1 MDDANYFLL
10 IRLGPKTSQCE
21 KSVAVASTVTGCD
34 VTNCATTLHG
44 FNKHASSRREAVSDS
59 RGVLRCAEK
68 NSQNCSLVSIIR
80 LVHFTIRSACNS
92 SLSHVSVVPVAR
104 RTRPTELCPD
114 TKHRSQSV
122 KSFTSARFRPDI
134 ARVHIGLDSWHRQ
147 QFPNYQASS
156 GQESRV
162 NVFHLAT
169 RSLFRCHRACCVAVC
184 SRVYLE
190 R

>member
-10 IRLGPKTSQCE
+10 IRLGPKTSECE

-68 NSQNCSLVSIIR
+68 NHKIAHMYRSFDSPT
-80 LVHFTIRSACNS
+80 FTIRSACNS
-92 SLSHVSVVPVAR
+92 SLSHVSIVPVAR

-114 TKHRSQSV
+114 TKHRSQTV
-122 KSFTSARFRPDI
+122 KSFTSERFRPDI
-134 ARVHIGLDSWHRQ
+134 ARVHIG
-147 QFPNYQASS
+147 P
-156 GQESRV
+156 
-162 NVFHLAT
+162 
-169 RSLFRCHRACCVAVC
+169 
-184 SRVYLE
+184 
-190 R
+190 